1 MSDTTVV
8 HNRNGTAEREFARR
22 PTASWRR
29 QVLSALSWRNI
40 SAVYVLIAIVLIFSA
55 TIPDKFLTATT
66 WRTLLDN
73 QAVTGVAAVALVV
86 PLAAG
91 VFNLAIGLQV
101 GIASIV
107 VGWLLV
113 KQGMPVAVAVPA
125 TALLGAAIGL
135 VSGLLITK
143 ARIDSF
149 IATLG
154 VSSLLGACV
163 TGISGGEQIL
173 GMPKGFSSFGTGE
186 IGGITYPVLCLF
198 AVCLVV
204 WYLLE
209 RTPSGR
215 RVYATGG
222 NVDAARLTGVNT
234 SLVIIGSLVA
244 CGILASFAGMLVTS
258 KLANADPTLGPGYLL
273 PAFTAVFLG
282 STQFKRG
289 RFNVWGTVLS
299 VYVLAAGV
307 KGLQLSQVPVW
318 IPDAFNGAALLVA
331 VAAAKRQG
339 ALGRSSGLLA
349 RAVRRVRRTL
359 PPDGLSEQ
367 KG

>member
-143 ARIDSF
+143 ARI
-149 IATLG
+149 G
-154 VSSLLGACV
+154 
-163 TGISGGEQIL
+163 
-173 GMPKGFSSFGTGE
+173 
-186 IGGITYPVLCLF
+186 
-198 AVCLVV
+198 LVH
-204 WYLLE
+204 
-209 RTPSGR
+209 RHAR
-215 RVYATGG
+215 RQ
-222 NVDAARLTGVNT
+222 
-234 SLVIIGSLVA
+234 
-244 CGILASFAGMLVTS
+244 LA
-258 KLANADPTLGPGYLL
+258 P
-273 PAFTAVFLG
+273 
-282 STQFKRG
+282 
-289 RFNVWGTVLS
+289 
-299 VYVLAAGV
+299 
-307 KGLQLSQVPVW
+307 
-318 IPDAFNGAALLVA
+318 
-331 VAAAKRQG
+331 
-339 ALGRSSGLLA
+339 
-349 RAVRRVRRTL
+349 RRVRHRHL
-359 PPDGLSEQ
+359 RRRADPRDAQGILVVRHR
-367 KG
+367 